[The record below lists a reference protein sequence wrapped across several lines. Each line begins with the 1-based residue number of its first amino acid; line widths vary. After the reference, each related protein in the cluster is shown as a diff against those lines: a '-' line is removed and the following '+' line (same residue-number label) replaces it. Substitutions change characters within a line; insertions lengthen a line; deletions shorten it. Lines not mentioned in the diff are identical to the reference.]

1 MERFRQAIA
10 RFFYG
15 RRGMDELGLALYLL
29 FFVLTILAR
38 VFAASFVGTL
48 LYWLSLAA
56 LIYGFYR
63 MLSKKLSARMKEND
77 WFLGWF
83 RPLKTRF
90 SQAKTRFKN
99 RKIYKYYRC
108 PKCKSW
114 LRLPRGIGEKT
125 VTCGHCGASFQKK
138 A

>member
-1 MERFRQAIA
+1 MEKIKSWLL

-15 RRGMDELGLALYLL
+15 RRGMDEMGIATYVTGLVLYFVSLFTRLGILY
-29 FFVLTILAR
+29 
-38 VFAASFVGTL
+38 
-48 LYWLSLAA
+48 YLSLA
-56 LIYGFYR
+56 LWVYGIFR
-63 MLSKKLSARMKEND
+63 MLSKNLTKRAQENA
-77 WFLGWF
+77 WFLKWF
-83 RPLKTRF
+83 TPIKKKF
-90 SQAKTRFKN
+90 SQARVRFKN